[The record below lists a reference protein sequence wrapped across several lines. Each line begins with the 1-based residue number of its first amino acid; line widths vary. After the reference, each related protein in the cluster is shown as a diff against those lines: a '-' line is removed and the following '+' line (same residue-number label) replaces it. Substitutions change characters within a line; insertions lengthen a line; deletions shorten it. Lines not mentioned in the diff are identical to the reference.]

1 MLLREIKTIYHKELD
16 ALYSKEEVASS
27 FKQIVEHFLGLDPI
41 ILVLN
46 PNLMV
51 TKEEEQPLFES
62 LASLKLEKP
71 LQYILGEAHFYG
83 SIFKV
88 NSEVLIPR
96 PETEELVA
104 WMLEDIKAS
113 QSLRNKE
120 DKLRILDI
128 GTGSGC
134 IAISLAKEL
143 SNASIYA
150 LDISET
156 ALAIAKENAISNEVE
171 IQFLKEDILSLDELH
186 TCFDIIVSNPPYV
199 RELEKDEI
207 KNNVKAYEPGVALFV
222 PNKTPLLFYEKI
234 VLFAKKNLEKKGT
247 LYLEINEYLG
257 KETQRLLEAQNFSE
271 IELRK
276 DVFKKDRML
285 KGKHQ

>member
-41 ILVLN
+41 ILALN

-171 IQFLKEDILSLDELH
+171 IQFLKEDILSLDALH
-186 TCFDIIVSNPPYV
+186 TRFDIIVSNPPYV

>member
-41 ILVLN
+41 ILALN

-120 DKLRILDI
+120 DKLRILDL

-171 IQFLKEDILSLDELH
+171 IQFLKEDILSLDALH

>member
-1 MLLREIKTIYHKELD
+1 MLLRDIKTIYHKELD
-16 ALYSKEEVASS
+16 TLYSKEEVTSS
-27 FKQIVEHFLGLDPI
+27 FKQIVEHFLGLDAI
-41 ILVLN
+41 ILALN
-46 PNLMV
+46 PSLMV

-83 SIFKV
+83 SVFKV

-96 PETEELVA
+96 PETEELVD
-104 WMLEDIKAS
+104 WIIEDIKAS
-113 QSLRNKE
+113 SSLNRKK
-120 DKLRILDI
+120 DKIRILDI

-134 IAISLAKEL
+134 IAISLAREL

-156 ALAIAKENAISNEVE
+156 ALTIAKENAISNEVE
-171 IQFLKEDILSLDELH
+171 IQFFKEDILTLDALH
-186 TCFDIIVSNPPYV
+186 TSFDIIVSNPPYV

-207 KNNVKAYEPGVALFV
+207 KKNVKEYEPSLALFV

-234 VLFAKKNLEKKGT
+234 MLFAKKNLAKEGT

-257 KETQRLLEAQNFSE
+257 KEMQLLLEAQNFSE

-285 KGKHQ
+285 KGRIV